1 MGYYKQQEIADQLEV
16 PERVPRPRPASS
28 HVSLTVRRREMRKP
42 ARDYTTATVLG
53 AMTFMF
59 VIGIILGVTFA

>member
-28 HVSLTVRRREMRKP
+28 HVTLQVRRREMRKP
-42 ARDYTTATVLG
+42 SRDYTGLMVLG
-53 AMTFMF
+53 GMCVMF
-59 VIGIILGVTFA
+59 VLGVVIGVMA